1 MSQINQGQKG
11 GETADF
17 WARYQIVLNK
27 VKKRFLR
34 KPNVTEATDQF
45 CALAVECEQKEL
57 WQFAGLC
64 YLAAARCHG
73 TLKNTSSEINFLIKG
88 GRQFLIAEKKNY
100 DIGCP
105 SLGHENMLV
114 AVSCFSH
121 SSLRCNNQMG
131 FNTLSAGLA
140 IELALSLGANSA
152 GIQQL
157 RKSIDTFPTPKA
169 INTLTSYYIEQGDYV
184 AALNVLNEFVE
195 FVKAYINIGIR
206 GNYNVI
212 LRQCEITR
220 VLLLLILQPSP
231 KRLAPSLVQ
240 VLEKY
245 TWIEEGTNNG
255 LDMNEDEFLLLQS
268 LVLACQSRDFQ
279 VLFELE
285 GELWPYFNAEQKELL
300 HKLIRV
306 LTLQ

>member
-1 MSQINQGQKG
+1 MSQINQGQKVD
-11 GETADF
+11 TADIL
-17 WARYQIVLNK
+17 ARYQIISNK
-27 VKKRFLR
+27 IKKRFLR
-34 KPNVTEATDQF
+34 KPNITEANDQF

-57 WQFAGLC
+57 WQYAGLC

-73 TLKNTSSEINFLIKG
+73 TLKNASSEISLLIKA
-88 GRQFLIAEKKNY
+88 GRQFLTAEKKNN

-105 SLGHENMLV
+105 SLGQENMV
-114 AVSCFSH
+114 TAVSCFRH
-121 SSLRCNNQMG
+121 SSLRCSNQMG

-157 RKSIDTFPTPKA
+157 RKSIDTFPTPK
-169 INTLTSYYIEQGDYV
+169 GDHV

-195 FVKAYINIGIR
+195 FVKTYINIGIR
-206 GNYNVI
+206 SNYNVI
-212 LRQCEITR
+212 LRRCEITR

-245 TWIEEGTNNG
+245 TWVEEGTNNG
-255 LDMNEDEFLLLQS
+255 LDMSEDELLLLQS

-300 HKLIRV
+300 HKLIKV

>member
-1 MSQINQGQKG
+1 MSQINQGQKCG
-11 GETADF
+11 GTADIL
-17 WARYQIVLNK
+17 ARYQIISNK
-27 VKKRFLR
+27 LKKRFLR
-34 KPNVTEATDQF
+34 KPNVTEASDQF

-57 WQFAGLC
+57 WQYAGLC

-73 TLKNTSSEINFLIKG
+73 TLKNASSEINLLIKA
-88 GRQFLIAEKKNY
+88 GRQFLTAEKKNN

-105 SLGHENMLV
+105 SLGQENMLA

-121 SSLRCNNQMG
+121 SALRCGNQIG
-131 FNTLSAGLA
+131 FNSLSAGLA
-140 IELALSLGANSA
+140 IELALSL
-152 GIQQL
+152 
-157 RKSIDTFPTPKA
+157 A
-169 INTLTSYYIEQGDYV
+169 INTLISFYIEQGDYV
-184 AALNVLNEFVE
+184 TALNVLNEFVE

-212 LRQCEITR
+212 LRRCEITR

-245 TWIEEGTNNG
+245 AWIEEGTNNG
-255 LDMNEDEFLLLQS
+255 LDMNEDELLLLQS

-279 VLFELE
+279 ILFELE
-285 GELWPYFNAEQKELL
+285 GELWPYLNAEQKELL